1 MFGMLMTPGNAGFVK
16 APGAAIPDNAIVID
30 NATSPAVDGEAIVLD
45 DATADE
51 GAFII
56 VDNAT

>member
-1 MFGMLMTPGNAGFVK
+1 MQFAAMGRMMWPQTAG
-16 APGAAIPDNAIVID
+16 GIPDNAIVID
-30 NATSPAVDGEAIVLD
+30 NATSPAVDGDAIVLD
-45 DATADE
+45 NATADE

>member
-1 MFGMLMTPGNAGFVK
+1 MQFAGMGRMMWPRGGG
-16 APGAAIPDNAIVID
+16 GAVPDDAIVID
-30 NATSPAVDGEAIVLD
+30 NATSPSVDGEAIVLD
-45 DATADE
+45 NATADE